1 MGFEETFRSV
11 GLTLA
16 RSISFASHAFLFG
29 LIPLLWLVVRP
40 SFIRLQGDDWAKSR
54 LRVSARLE
62 GMVQSALTATAVATA
77 IALVLQFALVSEV
90 QGGEITSE
98 PVFSVLETRFGQLYL
113 LRFPLLAGLAVL
125 LIGRVRQWS
134 LAGAGDEGPM
144 ASRAWWIGWGTL
156 SFGLLA
162 TTTLSGH
169 AAVGSPLLLSVANDL
184 LHLACG
190 ATWFTGIIVLALV
203 LPDGWRGRAPEERV
217 RLLASMV
224 VRFSTVALVTITIL
238 GITGTV
244 NSLLHVGGLRDLVET
259 SYGLTLS
266 AKIALYLGVLAVG
279 GVNHFYVRRKLN
291 LAVAAGQDAAVRG
304 LFRKTIAI
312 ELALALGIM
321 GMTGF
326 LTGEARTK
334 EVVPAGS
341 DGGGVSARPTP

>member
-16 RSISFASHAFLFG
+16 RTISFASHAFLFG
-29 LIPLLWLVVRP
+29 LIPLLWLVLRP
-40 SFIRLQGDDWAKSR
+40 SFIGLEGEPWMKSR
-54 LRVSARLE
+54 ARVSDRLE
-62 GMVQSALTATAVATA
+62 GMVQSAMTATAVATA
-77 IALVLQFALVSEV
+77 VALVLQFALVSEV
-90 QGGEITSE
+90 TGGEITSE

-125 LIGRVRQWS
+125 LTGKVRQWS
-134 LAGAGDEGPM
+134 LSGAGDGGPP
-144 ASRAWWIGWGTL
+144 ASRAWWIGWGAL

-169 AAVGSPLLLSVANDL
+169 AAVGSPVLLSISNDL
-184 LHLACG
+184 LHLVCG

-203 LPDGWRGRAPEERV
+203 VPDGWRGRRPEERV
-217 RLLASMV
+217 RLLAPV
-224 VRFSTVALVTITIL
+224 VLRFSLVALVTITIL

-244 NSLLHVGGLRDLVET
+244 NSLLHVGELNDLVDT
-259 SYGLTLS
+259 TYGATLFV
-266 AKIALYLGVLAVG
+266 KIGLYLGVLAVG

-291 LAVAAGQDAAVRG
+291 VAVASGRDDAVRG

-312 ELALALGIM
+312 ELVLALGII
-321 GMTGF
+321 GLTGF

-334 EVVPAGS
+334 EVAPTGSSRGVTAG
-341 DGGGVSARPTP
+341 PTP